1 MQRLIIGFIC
11 AVVWSATAGAAS
23 PNDEITAPIKR
34 FIDNFNKGDAKAA
47 SAAHVENDLV
57 IIDEVTPFVWQGH
70 DAFKTWNDDLASN
83 DKKLGITDQ
92 MVTLGA
98 ATRVE
103 SDADHA
109 YAVVPAVY
117 TYKQK
122 GVAMREVAQMTF
134 ALRKASGDWRI
145 AGWTWTGPTPQ
156 PVK

>member
-23 PNDEITAPIKR
+23 PNDEITAPIKQ
-34 FIDNFNKGDAKAA
+34 FIDNFNKGDLKAA
-47 SAAHVENDLV
+47 TAAHVENDLV
-57 IIDEVTPFVWQGH
+57 IIDEVTPFVWQGR
-70 DAFKTWNDDLASN
+70 DAFKSWSDDLAGN

-92 MVTLGA
+92 LVTLSA
-98 ATRVE
+98 PTRVE
-103 SDADHA
+103 SGADRA

-117 TYKQK
+117 TFKQK

-134 ALRKASGDWRI
+134 ALHKATAGWRI
-145 AGWTWTGPTPQ
+145 AGWAWTGPTPQ